1 MWTQVEQALNDS
13 ATQLMTSVAKLL
25 PGMVAMLVAL
35 LISGILAGLL
45 AFLVR
50 RSLHGINFDERTAA
64 WGWSGLSD
72 WAPSQSPTL
81 LVSRLVAWSMIVIGF
96 IIGFAAFDPALT
108 SELLLDIARAL
119 PDILTALL
127 LVFVGH
133 VMARFLSRGVLI
145 GAVNMNVEYARLLSL
160 GVKWLVLV
168 LSVAMA
174 LDHLGI
180 GRRIVGLA
188 FGILF
193 GGIVL
198 ALALAVGLGSKDL
211 VTRSL
216 EREAGKSTHD
226 SETPPFRHL

>member
-35 LISGILAGLL
+35 LISGILAWLL